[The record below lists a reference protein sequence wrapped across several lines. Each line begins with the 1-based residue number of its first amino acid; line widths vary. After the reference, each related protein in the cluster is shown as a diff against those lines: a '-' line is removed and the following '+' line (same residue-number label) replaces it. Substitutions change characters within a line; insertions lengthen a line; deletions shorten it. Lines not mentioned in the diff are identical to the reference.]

1 MQHSRCA
8 GRWWWWASQ
17 HHTLLLASRRTDLLG
32 TAHVRE
38 RHVRPD
44 WVVVVNPR
52 CMSCQAL
59 AHASLTSGGACS
71 IVSIPACWACR
82 SDRNLGRQQE
92 RAITLTMSHG
102 GLFVRP
108 NAIHFPE
115 TGRHLQRLVCPWIL
129 GATLARA
136 WPVGGRELLD
146 WPSTKRPR
154 CASFYLHRS
163 PSSATA
169 ATRFI
174 CTAPGSVA
182 GWRCR
187 KPKSRTPS
195 YQPQS
200 VQVDATRRLTSNHTC
215 FSHRTAGIA
224 GQHVLPCGC
233 RLSGA
238 SWTPS

>member
-1 MQHSRCA
+1 VQHSRCA
-8 GRWWWWASQ
+8 GGWWWWASQ
-17 HHTLLLASRRTDLLG
+17 HNALLLASRRTDLLG

-92 RAITLTMSHG
+92 RAITLTMAMVASLSG
-102 GLFVRP
+102 PMLYT
-108 NAIHFPE
+108 FP
-115 TGRHLQRLVCPWIL
+115 RLDVTCSVSSVL
-129 GATLARA
+129 GVTLARA
-136 WPVGGRELLD
+136 WLGAGRELLD

-169 ATRFI
+169 ATRVLS
-174 CTAPGSVA
+174 ALLRDPWLGGDV
-182 GWRCR
+182 GNQN
-187 KPKSRTPS
+187 PVHP
-195 YQPQS
+195 
-200 VQVDATRRLTSNHTC
+200 ATNRRAFKWMQLDVLRLTSHRTC
-215 FSHRTAGIA
+215 FCHRTA

-238 SWTPS
+238 S